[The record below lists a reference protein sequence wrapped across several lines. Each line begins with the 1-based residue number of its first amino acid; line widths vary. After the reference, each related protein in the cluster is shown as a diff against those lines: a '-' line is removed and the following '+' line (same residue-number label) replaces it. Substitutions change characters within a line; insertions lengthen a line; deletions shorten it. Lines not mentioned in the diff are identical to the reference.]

1 MAATAWKNLAAR
13 TTEFVVVTLDYR
25 RDSIT
30 SDAEIRVTV
39 NRRDIEEDFTLY
51 PAPFAALDCYHH
63 PYAYAH
69 SAMAT
74 GRIAPSR
81 VS

>member
-1 MAATAWKNLAAR
+1 MSATWKNLACR
-13 TTEFVVVTLDYR
+13 STEFVIVTLDWQEGTQ
-25 RDSIT
+25 DV
-30 SDAEIRVTV
+30 RVTV

-51 PAPFAALDCYHH
+51 PAPFAALDCYRH

-69 SAMAT
+69 SAMMS
-74 GRIAPSR
+74 GRLSSSR